1 MEELLAKLIT
11 IVGAVV
17 LVVVGIAGL
26 SLLLSLPL
34 MWAWNYVVPYLFG
47 LKTITWL
54 QSWCLSFVAGT
65 LLKSNVTQTKG

>member
-1 MEELLAKLIT
+1 MEDLMET
-11 IVGAVV
+11 IVKVVGAVV
-17 LVVVGIAGL
+17 LVVIGIAGL

-34 MWAWNYVVPYLFG
+34 MWTWNYVMPYLFG
-47 LKTITWL
+47 LKTISFL